1 MTYVQGTQEEN
12 IGVYKE
18 CDNIAIVT
26 FSQLKAQNTFT
37 EGDRRNSEHMYDV
50 WHKHV
55 MTMKRQLWQWHV
67 NTNWE
72 VSKR

>member
-50 WHKHV
+50 
-55 MTMKRQLWQWHV
+55 
-67 NTNWE
+67 
-72 VSKR
+72 

>member
-1 MTYVQGTQEEN
+1 MYTPSTYHMILFIWCVHHCTMTYVQGTQEEN

-50 WHKHV
+50 
-55 MTMKRQLWQWHV
+55 
-67 NTNWE
+67 
-72 VSKR
+72 